1 MRRRVRAQ
9 PIVDTFSGD
18 SDLNS
23 HADAADAFARMGISV
38 PMGAEPP
45 GYAGRTVG
53 GFAALGVGG
62 EMRKGP
68 GGSIVACCGRPH
80 SLPSL
85 PASLTP
91 SPAYA
96 QSTTDTK
103 NSSCSIHDY
112 CTVNATNDE
121 LINATDLAHQAN
133 ASFASVADPSKIVRD
148 HPSCFLSHPA
158 SCLVSD

>member
-1 MRRRVRAQ
+1 MRAQ

-68 GGSIVACCGRPH
+68 GGSIVACCGH
-80 SLPSL
+80 
-85 PASLTP
+85 PAT
-91 SPAYA
+91 A
-96 QSTTDTK
+96 TTMHNTR
-103 NSSCSIHDY
+103 SCS
-112 CTVNATNDE
+112 C
-121 LINATDLAHQAN
+121 
-133 ASFASVADPSKIVRD
+133 
-148 HPSCFLSHPA
+148 PSCWH
-158 SCLVSD
+158 